1 MENVKVRTTRIGE
14 RLAHPTGALADNDG
28 GVWPADQFTAR
39 RLRDKDVE
47 RIPDKSEPVVVDLP
61 AKKKEP
67 R

>member
-1 MENVKVRTTRIGE
+1 MQNVKVRTTRPGE
-14 RLAHPTGALADNDG
+14 TLAHPTGALANNEG
-28 GVWPADQFTAR
+28 GVWPLDQFTAR

-47 RIPDKSEPVVVDLP
+47 QMPNDVAEVVDLP